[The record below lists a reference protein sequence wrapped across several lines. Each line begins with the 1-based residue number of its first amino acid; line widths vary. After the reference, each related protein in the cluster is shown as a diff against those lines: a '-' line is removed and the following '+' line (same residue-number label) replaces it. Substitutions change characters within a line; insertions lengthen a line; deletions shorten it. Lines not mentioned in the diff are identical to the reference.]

1 MILAAVVR
9 LLTPLIPLHD
19 ACREPAFVMKTL
31 ARVMFLLSLAAFS
44 GCSWLMGDDG
54 MFRDRG
60 DDYRRAKIEPALQIP
75 ETMSGEAIDDRY
87 AIPPISDRAT
97 LSEQFVV
104 PRPDPLD
111 SNVDQ
116 DAVRINK
123 MGDAQWILVNG
134 SPGQIWPRLRGFL
147 NLNQLS
153 VQRADATAGILETG
167 WLQPVGDN
175 ALRERY
181 RLRIEQGVQRGTS
194 EVYVLQADI
203 RAGQDQW
210 PGTSS
215 NHDRETIMVEELAQY
230 LADSSTAAVSMLVQ
244 QTLDSA
250 GRVSLRET
258 PEGEP
263 YLNLQLPFSRAW
275 ASVGLALEKAGF
287 TVDDLNR
294 DQRIYYLH
302 FIDEDVEEP
311 GFFARLF
318 SAKKDQQGIPYLV
331 YVKEKDSGNVLIS
344 IERQDNE
351 KMGRDEELK
360 RLKLIK
366 RHLT

>member
-1 MILAAVVR
+1 MIRTLHMHRPQRQCNVHRESARFMKSLARILLALNLAA
-9 LLTPLIPLHD
+9 TG
-19 ACREPAFVMKTL
+19 
-31 ARVMFLLSLAAFS
+31 
-44 GCSWLMGDDG
+44 GCSWLTGDDG
-54 MFRDRG
+54 VFRDRG
-60 DDYRRAKIEPALQIP
+60 HDYRSATIEPALQIP

-97 LSEQFVV
+97 LSEEFVV

-123 MGDAQWILVNG
+123 MGNVQWILVNG
-134 SPGQIWPRLRGFL
+134 SPGQVWPRLRGFL
-147 NLNQLS
+147 NLNRLS
-153 VQRADATAGILETG
+153 VQRADATEGILETG
-167 WLQPVGDN
+167 WLQPTGDD

-181 RLRIEQGVQRGTS
+181 RLRIDQGVQRGTS
-194 EVYVLQADI
+194 EVYVLQADL

-215 NHDRETIMVEELAQY
+215 NAERESIMVEELAQY

-244 QTLDSA
+244 QALDSA

-258 PEGEP
+258 QQGDP
-263 YLNLQLPFSRAW
+263 YLNLQLPFGRAW
-275 ASVGLALEKAGF
+275 ASVGLALEKSGF

-294 DQRIYYLH
+294 DQSVYYLH
-302 FIDEDVEEP
+302 FIDKDVEEP
-311 GFFARLF
+311 GFFARWF
-318 SAKKDQQGIPYLV
+318 GGDKNRDGIPYLV
-331 YVKEKDSGNVLIS
+331 YVKEVDSNNVRIS
-344 IERQDNE
+344 IQRQDDE
-351 KMGRDEELK
+351 TMGRDEQLH

-366 RHLT
+366 RHLS